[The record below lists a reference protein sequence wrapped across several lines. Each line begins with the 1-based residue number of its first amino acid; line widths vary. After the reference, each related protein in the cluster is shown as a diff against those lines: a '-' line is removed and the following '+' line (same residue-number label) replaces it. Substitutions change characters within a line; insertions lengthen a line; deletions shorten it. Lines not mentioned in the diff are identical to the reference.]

1 MLNYTDLVLE
11 NGEGILEPK
20 DVTQAQP
27 KPYRTLSSPKKSGPA
42 TGKHTLESWSEN
54 LGFLHDLLQNFS
66 TC

>member
-42 TGKHTLESWSEN
+42 TGKHTLES
-54 LGFLHDLLQNFS
+54 
-66 TC
+66 